1 MEHIFCPKCG
11 KQIDSRSKYCLYC
24 GADICDFL
32 ESKKQSG
39 MPPKPEEQPTTKAV
53 TEQVPETVSEI
64 QPEVKS
70 PKKNRTLAIFC
81 VAAAITIA
89 IAFAVSNSKPKQ
101 KTEPAVAAQSTGSA
115 AAASGTHTEST
126 PGGTSAGKTS
136 RPSDGTSST
145 SKEIKAGV
153 YTLAEKCIKKHL
165 KSPSSAKICSMSDC
179 EFQKGEDGVYTMA
192 GTVESQNGYGSTI
205 QEVWGIMAQVDGEKV
220 SLIMLQIGDNYFFD

>member
-53 TEQVPETVSEI
+53 NEQVPSAASEI
-64 QPEVKS
+64 QPEVKK
-70 PKKNRTLAIFC
+70 PKKDRTLIVFC

-101 KTEPAVAAQSTGSA
+101 KAEPAVAVQSTGSA
-115 AAASGTHTEST
+115 ASASGTHTGST
-126 PGGTSAGKTS
+126 SGVSSGKTANS
-136 RPSDGTSST
+136 SSDTSSK

-153 YTLAEKCIKKHL
+153 YTLAEKCIKNHL

-179 EFQKGEDGVYTMA
+179 EFKKGEDGVYTMA
-192 GTVESQNGYGSTI
+192 GTLESQNGYGATV

-220 SLIMLQIGDNYFFD
+220 SLVMLQIGDDYFFN

>member
-53 TEQVPETVSEI
+53 NEQVPSAASEI
-64 QPEVKS
+64 QPEVKKS
-70 PKKNRTLAIFC
+70 KKYRTLAVFC

-101 KTEPAVAAQSTGSA
+101 KTEPAVAVQSTGSA
-115 AAASGTHTEST
+115 ASASGTHTGST
-126 PGGTSAGKTS
+126 SGVSSGKTANS
-136 RPSDGTSST
+136 SSDTSSK

-192 GTVESQNGYGSTI
+192 GTLESQNGYGATL

-220 SLIMLQIGDNYFFD
+220 SLIMLQIGDDYFFN

>member
-64 QPEVKS
+64 QPEAKS

-101 KTEPAVAAQSTGSA
+101 KTDPTISAQVAESA
-115 AAASGTHTEST
+115 TAASETNKEST
-126 PGGTSAGKTS
+126 SGVSNGKTS
-136 RPSDGTSST
+136 SSSSGTSST

-192 GTVESQNGYGSTI
+192 GTVESQNGYGATI